1 MRSLV
6 LLMAVCAA
14 CQQRT
19 EIIVGVATDL
29 RAMGQIDSVALVAER
44 SGVVVVMPAEWMLSD
59 AAGQP
64 YEIPGS
70 FGLYSGD
77 GSETA
82 FDVSVKGFLKNNLV
96 ADREATLSLVGGQT
110 LFLRLSLTAACAP
123 GVRPACQADESCVE
137 GTCQKKAL
145 DAHRL
150 PAFRG
155 ELVTS
160 TECNSGTSYVVSS
173 TGMPMASLGDTCP
186 NSGECHEGTCW
197 KP

>member
-1 MRSLV
+1 
-6 LLMAVCAA
+6 MAVCA

-29 RAMGQIDSVALVAER
+29 RALGQIDTVRLVAER
-44 SGVVVVMPAEWMLSD
+44 NGVVIVQPADWMLSD

-64 YEIPGS
+64 FEIPGS

-82 FDVSVKGFLKNNLV
+82 FDVSVKGFLSKNIV
-96 ADREATLSLVGGQT
+96 ANREATLSLVSGQT
-110 LFLRLSLTAACAP
+110 LFLRLSLTAACKP
-123 GVRPACQADESCVE
+123 GVGPACQADESCVE
-137 GTCQKKAL
+137 GTCQKKAI

-186 NSGECHEGTCW
+186 NGGECHEGTCW